1 MNILENLKAEIET
14 TTIKERKCP
23 VVKKSVMGDE
33 KQLFAGLGQMC
44 RNHGL
49 LYGDGIIMLNPG
61 EQFGFKGTMKGKSDL
76 NYGHAR
82 TKARMRRAS

>member
-1 MNILENLKAEIET
+1 MNILKNLKAEIET

-23 VVKKSVMGDE
+23 VVKKRVMEDE

-76 NYGHAR
+76 NYGYAR

>member
-1 MNILENLKAEIET
+1 M
-14 TTIKERKCP
+14 
-23 VVKKSVMGDE
+23 VKKRVMGDE

-44 RNHGL
+44 RNHG
-49 LYGDGIIMLNPG
+49 YGDGIIMLNPG
-61 EQFGFKGTMKGKSDL
+61 DQFGFKGTMTGKSDL